1 MVLSSDLALFRLSKN
16 DAMLLKF
23 YDINKNHLRYFLFF

>member
-23 YDINKNHLRYFLFF
+23 YDINKSYKGYFLFF